1 MLERPFGSR
10 ESALDARDDGGS
22 AETVSPEIQ
31 ALRRAF
37 DRFPSS
43 NGGAPESKSDLPAAS
58 GAKPDDV
65 LIELVDEVRRD
76 ADTVGLLLDGSRAFD
91 TARSDSNYDLLW
103 IVDDAAYRR
112 RSEEG
117 ALRELRLRGDSPTIE
132 IAYESVETLRQLA
145 SEGGWSLEAFAALH
159 VLVDKTGEIALLTT
173 AITARA
179 GAQARQRVAEEYDS
193 YLNGFAH
200 SLKSWS
206 KGDDLGTRAH
216 AAESCLHLVKAL
228 FGLEGRVAPYPDQW
242 SARLA
247 ELDDAQGWQPAFFR
261 GAVLRLLYA
270 PDPPFQQM
278 LERRVGRLMELRG
291 IRHRW
296 RDDLQRLRAAR
307 YDEL

>member
-1 MLERPFGSR
+1 MLKHPLDSPD
-10 ESALDARDDGGS
+10 SPLDARDADRSG
-22 AETVSPEIQ
+22 EVISPEIQ

-43 NGGAPESKSDLPAAS
+43 NGETPESRSAPSAAS
-58 GAKPDDV
+58 GATPDGV
-65 LIELVDEVRRD
+65 LSELVGEVLSDGD
-76 ADTVGLLLDGSRAFD
+76 AVGLLLNGSRAFD
-91 TARSDSNYDLLW
+91 TGRLDSNYDLVW

-112 RSEEG
+112 RSEKE

-145 SEGGWSLEAFAALH
+145 GDGDSSLEAFASAL
-159 VLVDKTGEIALLTT
+159 VLVDKTGELASLTG

-179 GAQARQRVAEEYDS
+179 GARARQRVGEEYDS

-216 AAESCLHLVKAL
+216 AAESCLHLVRAL

-247 ELDDAQGWQPAFFR
+247 ELDDAQGWQPAFFH

-296 RDDLQRLRAAR
+296 RADLQRLRAAR